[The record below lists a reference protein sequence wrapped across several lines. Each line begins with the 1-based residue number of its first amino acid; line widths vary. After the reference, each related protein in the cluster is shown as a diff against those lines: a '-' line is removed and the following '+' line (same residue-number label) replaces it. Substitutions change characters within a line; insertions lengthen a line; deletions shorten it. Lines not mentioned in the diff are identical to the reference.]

1 MLLLTPVKHTFKIE
15 IIYLMC
21 YLGDEKHGGKI
32 WAESK
37 GEGKGMTMLFT
48 LLISSEKQE
57 DREQQQN

>member
-1 MLLLTPVKHTFKIE
+1 
-15 IIYLMC
+15 MC

-48 LLISSEKQE
+48 LPISSEKQE